1 MDDAVNGE
9 KESNVPPE
17 ESSGREGAEAS
28 RVTIAS
34 DVSHFIAPQ
43 FFIFHQY
50 KKHHFNI
57 VMGKTSTLYSLG
69 KAKIV

>member
-17 ESSGREGAEAS
+17 ESSSGRRGRS